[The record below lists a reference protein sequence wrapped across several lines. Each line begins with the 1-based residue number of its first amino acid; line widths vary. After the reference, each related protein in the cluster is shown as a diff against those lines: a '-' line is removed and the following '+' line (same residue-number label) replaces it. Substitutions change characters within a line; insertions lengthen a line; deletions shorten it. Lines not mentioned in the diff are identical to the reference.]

1 MTIGSF
7 AKTPLEP
14 EQKKKFQE
22 EIVRTATHMA
32 DYFLKDQ
39 PFIGG
44 QDISIADIQAIC
56 ELSQL
61 EIIGEDV
68 QFKSNPKVAA
78 WYDRVKDTLQPHFD
92 ESMKDLGGLKA
103 MYDEAANK

>member
-1 MTIGSF
+1 MKLGHHM
-7 AKTPLEP
+7 KKPLDP
-14 EQKKKFQE
+14 EQKKKFQDE
-22 EIVRTATHMA
+22 VVRMATHMG

-44 QDISIADIQAIC
+44 QEISIADIQAAC
-56 ELSQL
+56 ELAQL

-78 WYDRVKDTLQPHFD
+78 WYERVKDKLQPHFD
-92 ESMKDLGGLKA
+92 ESMKDLGGLKII
-103 MYDEAANK
+103 YEEAAAK